1 MKILIVAGTGTVG
14 SRVTQLLAQ
23 SPGFDVTIATRT
35 PEKQISSK
43 IKSVAMDFR
52 NPESIQAALKGQNK
66 VVLITPASQTE
77 GEDGVRFVELAQKS
91 GIRHIVFQSIHD
103 VRKASAIPHFES
115 KIRIQNALEK
125 SGLLWTSICPNNFY
139 QNDYWFQQAV
149 MEYGVYPQPF
159 GNKGLSRV
167 DADDIAFAIANAIS
181 DETLALQEYPLVGPE
196 ALTAQQTAEAF
207 SQALGK
213 KIVYIGDD
221 LDAWEQE
228 ALKTIPPWLV
238 SDWKQMYGFFQSH
251 GLRASAQDLLNQA
264 KILGRAPKSFGT
276 FAQETAQIWKK

>member
-14 SRVTQLLAQ
+14 SRVTHLLAQ
-23 SPGFDVTIATRT
+23 NPGFDVTITTRT

-52 NPESIQAALKGQNK
+52 NPQSIQAALKGQNK

-103 VRKASAIPHFES
+103 VRKASDIPHFES

-125 SGLLWTSICPNNFY
+125 SGLLWTSICPNNFF

-196 ALTAQQTAEAF
+196 ALTAQQTAENF

-213 KIVYIGDD
+213 EIVYIGDD
-221 LDAWEQE
+221 LDVWEQE
-228 ALKTIPPWLV
+228 ALKTIPAWLV